1 MFHFIQ
7 EITYNML
14 SEMNL
19 LDMCVQ
25 ESLRIYPPGQR
36 LVVIQI
42 VLLSTRAINDNFH
55 LHVEVYIDQSI
66 YPNINAI

>member
-36 LVVIQI
+36 SVIIQI
-42 VLLSTRAINDNFH
+42 VLSTMAINDNFIC
-55 LHVEVYIDQSI
+55 LWKYISL
-66 YPNINAI
+66 NAFIQKLMQHN

>member
-36 LVVIQI
+36 SVVIQI
-42 VLLSTRAINDNFH
+42 VLLYINDNFH
-55 LHVEVYIDQSI
+55 LYVEVYIDQSI